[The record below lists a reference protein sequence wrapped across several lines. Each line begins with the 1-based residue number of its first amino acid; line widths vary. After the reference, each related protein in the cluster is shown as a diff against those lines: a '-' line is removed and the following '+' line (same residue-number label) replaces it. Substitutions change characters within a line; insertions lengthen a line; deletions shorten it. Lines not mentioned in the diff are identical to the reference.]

1 MKVIFLADVR
11 GKGKKGD
18 IKNVADGYA
27 QNYLFKNNLAA
38 PATVQVQRGL
48 EREAQAQAEQAAAH
62 LEAMKVLKTEL
73 EKITLTFAMKVGAG
87 GRSFGSVSS
96 KQINQELQKKHNIKI
111 ERRQIKLNNPVQG
124 LGTTKVKI
132 ELHKEVIAEINV
144 QLVEQK

>member
-11 GKGKKGD
+11 GKGKKGE

-27 QNYLFKNNLAA
+27 QNFLFKNNLAA

-48 EREAQAQAEQAAAH
+48 EREAQAQLEKAAAH
-62 LEAMKVLKTEL
+62 LEEMKALQVKL
-73 EKITLTFAMKVGAG
+73 EKITLVFEMKVGAG

-111 ERRQIKLNNPVQG
+111 ERRQIKLNQPVQG
-124 LGTTKVKI
+124 LGTTKVTI
-132 ELHKEVIAEINV
+132 DLHKE
-144 QLVEQK
+144 

>member
-1 MKVIFLADVR
+1 MKVIFLQDVR

-18 IKNVADGYA
+18 VKNVADGYA

-48 EREAQAQAEQAAAH
+48 EREAQAQAEKAAQH
-62 LEAMKVLKTEL
+62 LEAMKELKVEI
-73 EKITLTFAMKVGAG
+73 EKITLVFPMKVGAG

-111 ERRQIKLNNPVQG
+111 ERRQIKLNQPVQG
-124 LGTTKVKI
+124 LGTTKVTI
-132 ELHKEVIAEINV
+132 ELHKEVQAVINV

>member
-1 MKVIFLADVR
+1 MKVIFLQDVR

-38 PATVQVQRGL
+38 PATAQVQRGL
-48 EREAQAQAEQAAAH
+48 EREAEAAAQKAAAH
-62 LEAMKVLKTEL
+62 IEDMKVLKGEL
-73 EKITLTFAMKVGAG
+73 EKITLVFPMKVGAG

-111 ERRQIKLNNPVQG
+111 ERRQIRLDHPVQG
-124 LGTTKVKI
+124 LGTTKVTI
-132 ELHKEVIAEINV
+132 DLHKEVHATINV
-144 QLVEQK
+144 QLIEKK

>member
-11 GKGKKGD
+11 GKGKKGE

-48 EREAQAQAEQAAAH
+48 EREAQAQAEKAAAH
-62 LEAMKVLKTEL
+62 LEEMKVLKNTL
-73 EKITLTFAMKVGAG
+73 EKITLVFAMKVGAG

-111 ERRQIKLNNPVQG
+111 ERRQIKLNQPVQG
-124 LGTTKVKI
+124 LGTTKVTI
-132 ELHKEVIAEINV
+132 DLHKEVQATINV
-144 QLVEQK
+144 QLIEQK